1 MNSNSPF
8 NGACSLLLLRQW
20 PGDAFHYS
28 FDDSIDSPV
37 GTHRENLSPG
47 GNPLG
52 EPVTRWESTGYGF
65 VDNTGRNGEMEEPI
79 ETEEPVFQGVGV
91 ALSCAAVLGLVPAA
105 AVAVFIISR

>member
-28 FDDSIDSPV
+28 FDDSHWES
-37 GTHRENLSPG
+37 T

-52 EPVTRWESTGYGF
+52 IPGKFPLGIHWESTGYGF

-79 ETEEPVFQGVGV
+79 EMEEPVFQGVGV